1 MKNHHT
7 IRIATRRDAAKL
19 LEIYAPYVE
28 KTAATFEYEVP
39 EVQEFEERI
48 GHVLEKY
55 PFLICEREGEIAGYA
70 YAGVFKNRAA
80 YRWAVETTV
89 YVREDR
95 KKMGIG
101 RELYAALE
109 KILSLQNILNLNA
122 CIACPEAEDPWLGR
136 DSVQFHERLGY
147 QFAGKFHQC
156 GYKFGRWYHMV
167 WMEKHLGNHPDNP
180 PAVKT
185 FDEIRGLVAEQYG
198 IL

>member
-1 MKNHHT
+1 
-7 IRIATRRDAAKL
+7 
-19 LEIYAPYVE
+19 
-28 KTAATFEYEVP
+28 
-39 EVQEFEERI
+39 
-48 GHVLEKY
+48 
-55 PFLICEREGEIAGYA
+55 
-70 YAGVFKNRAA
+70 
-80 YRWAVETTV
+80 
-89 YVREDR
+89 
-95 KKMGIG
+95 MGIG

-122 CIACPEAEDPWLGR
+122 CIACPEAEDLWLGR
-136 DSVQFHERLGY
+136 DSEQFHERLGY

>member
-1 MKNHHT
+1 M
-7 IRIATRRDAAKL
+7 
-19 LEIYAPYVE
+19 
-28 KTAATFEYEVP
+28 F
-39 EVQEFEERI
+39 
-48 GHVLEKY
+48 
-55 PFLICEREGEIAGYA
+55 
-70 YAGVFKNRAA
+70 
-80 YRWAVETTV
+80 
-89 YVREDR
+89 
-95 KKMGIG
+95 
-101 RELYAALE
+101 
-109 KILSLQNILNLNA
+109 SL
-122 CIACPEAEDPWLGR
+122 PEAEDPWLGR